1 MFNRNEDI
9 KKAKGFIPNWVIAE
23 KLGVSENTI
32 YRWMRQ
38 ELSDDKKQRI
48 LNAIKDI
55 KREFAKS

>member
-55 KREFAKS
+55 KQEFAKS